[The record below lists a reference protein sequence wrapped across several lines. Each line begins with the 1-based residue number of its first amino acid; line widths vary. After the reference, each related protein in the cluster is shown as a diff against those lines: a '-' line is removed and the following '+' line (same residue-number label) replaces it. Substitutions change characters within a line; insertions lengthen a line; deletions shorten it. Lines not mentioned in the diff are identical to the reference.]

1 MIAFF
6 SKRGFAAAGF
16 SKRGFAPA
24 GISKRGFAAAGL
36 LAVALLFGACA
47 KEPPPAPSAEIGFSG
62 KPIKLAIASIAI
74 DERYDPPGRA
84 PHVEQLHTVTPSAIA
99 QRWAATRLVAVG
111 NRGIA
116 TLTILDGSV
125 VESKLPVKGGI
136 EGFFGDQ
143 ADTKLTATL
152 KAKLVLSLP
161 GDRSGDYATYSASV
175 LATGEKTILQSA
187 DLNDRDRA
195 YFELMQLISR
205 KLDTAL
211 TAEVER
217 TMAPVIVR

>member
-1 MIAFF
+1 MISFVSKRSFAAAGM

-16 SKRGFAPA
+16 
-24 GISKRGFAAAGL
+24 
-36 LAVALLFGACA
+36 LAVVMLFGACA
-47 KEPPPAPSAEIGFSG
+47 KEPPPAPKAEIGFVG

-74 DERYDPPGRA
+74 DERYNPPGRA
-84 PHVEQLHTVTPSAIA
+84 PHVEQLHAVTPSAIA
-99 QRWAATRLVAVG
+99 RRWADTRLVAVG

-125 VESKLPVKGGI
+125 VEAKLPVKGGV

-143 ADTKLTATL
+143 ADTKLMATL
-152 KAKLVLSLP
+152 KAKLDLSRP
-161 GDRSGDYATYSASV
+161 GERAGEYATYSASV

-187 DLNDRDRA
+187 NLNDRDRA
-195 YFELMQLISR
+195 YFELMQLIAR
-205 KLDTAL
+205 KLDAAL

-217 TMAPVIVR
+217 TMAPVIVP